1 MMLLK
6 QNEIKLCIRT
16 QKDVDHILSKKTKA
30 SCECVNYM
38 GGILSQHVSQIITMY
53 TLNLFQ
59 FCQLYLNKAER
70 FLILETPLKQ
80 PPPTTTTTRI
90 LHWCMFWFY
99 LALKS
104 WVQHHFSVPWELC

>member
-38 GGILSQHVSQIITMY
+38 GGILSQHVCIANHHGVS
-53 TLNLFQ
+53 LNILQ
-59 FCQLYLNKAER
+59 HYV
-70 FLILETPLKQ
+70 LIKPQ
-80 PPPTTTTTRI
+80 
-90 LHWCMFWFY
+90 
-99 LALKS
+99 
-104 WVQHHFSVPWELC
+104 